1 MDSHFRRPARRAVT
15 GLVAA
20 GALAL
25 AAAPAALAETVETVA
40 RGLDNPRGVAIG
52 PDGAAYVAAAGKAGR
67 QCQGRGEARMC
78 AGFTGKV
85 VRVANGAKST
95 VAKGLLSV
103 GGPGGVFATGV
114 DGVSVAP
121 DGKVYGVTT
130 SGPPGQVKSFPRPFR
145 NQAGRLFDVTGG
157 NLSAVANIS
166 AIEWRRNLDKV
177 KGDRNTNPYA
187 VLALADRQIV
197 VDAGANAVLQ
207 VQGGKVSVL
216 AVIPRNGKAQAVP
229 TSIALGPDGAFYV
242 GELAEGAGKGKARVW
257 RVPEAGGTPTVHARG
272 FTAITGVAFGPDG
285 SLFVT
290 EFARNPRKEDFR
302 GRVVRVAPD
311 STRTFLGARQLMFP
325 TGAAVD
331 AAGAV
336 YVSNFSTLPAKTPKK
351 SPFKGAGGTLVK
363 ITP

>member
-1 MDSHFRRPARRAVT
+1 MDSQFRRPARRVAT
-15 GLVAA
+15 GLIAA
-20 GALAL
+20 GALAF
-25 AAAPAALAETVETVA
+25 AAAPAALAATVETVA
-40 RGLDNPRGVAIG
+40 RGLDNPRGVALG
-52 PDGAAYVAAAGKAGR
+52 SDGAVYVAAAGRAGR
-67 QCQGRGEARMC
+67 QCEGRGEARTC

-85 VRVANGAKST
+85 VRVVGGAKST

-121 DGKVYGVTT
+121 DGKLFGVTT

-157 NLSAVANIS
+157 NLVDVANIS
-166 AIEWRRNLDKV
+166 ALEWRQNLDKFPR
-177 KGDRNTNPYA
+177 DRNSNPYA
-187 VLALADRQIV
+187 VLALGDRQIV
-197 VDAGANAVLQ
+197 VDAGANAVLE
-207 VQGGKVSVL
+207 VRDGKVSLL
-216 AVIPRNGKAQAVP
+216 AVIPRNGRAQAVP
-229 TSIALGPDGAFYV
+229 TSVALGPEGDLYV

-257 RVPEAGGTPTVHARG
+257 RVPAAGGTPAVHARG

-290 EFARNPRKEDFR
+290 EFARNPRKDDFR

-311 STRTFLGARQLMFP
+311 GARSFLGARQLMFP

-331 AAGAV
+331 PAGAV
-336 YVSNFSTLPAKTPKK
+336 YVSNFSTLPARTPKK